1 MLDGCGQEADDE
13 PYREQQGSALVS
25 NADTSM
31 LDDPSLPGGP
41 FANVKPLRFPRCNAF
56 LASLA
61 NLGREE
67 GRGRRREQGPVVLQ
81 AQGRSVAG
89 RFEPTIPEEQS
100 SARQAA
106 EDGGSPGQAGAH
118 SDASVQQPGTAS
130 SV

>member
-41 FANVKPLRFPRCNAF
+41 LGNVRPKQFPGYHAF
-56 LASLA
+56 PTSLA

-67 GRGRRREQGPVVLQ
+67 GRGPP
-81 AQGRSVAG
+81 S
-89 RFEPTIPEEQS
+89 
-100 SARQAA
+100 
-106 EDGGSPGQAGAH
+106 
-118 SDASVQQPGTAS
+118 
-130 SV
+130 